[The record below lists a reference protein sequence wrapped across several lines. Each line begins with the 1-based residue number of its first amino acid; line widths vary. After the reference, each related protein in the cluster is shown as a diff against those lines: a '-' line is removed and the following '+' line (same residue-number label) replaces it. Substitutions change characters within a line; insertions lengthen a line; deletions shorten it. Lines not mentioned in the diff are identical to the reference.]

1 MRSPTRLPRLA
12 GAQQRRP
19 ASFGQNPSL
28 SAVILPEKIHPVA
41 YLRRPRR
48 AQLRTV
54 EYLLRH
60 GFHKAIFGMMA
71 RRHTWAW
78 PMEVARVDSHE
89 AELQRIIAQ
98 IAAGDRAAE
107 ADLINRFQRGVTL
120 LARKYARPNESRIA
134 DIVQT
139 VLMNT
144 LERLRLGALR
154 EAAALPGY
162 LRTCV
167 INEVTMMYRD
177 RNTTSDEDISAA
189 DGKIAELTT
198 SDTPELR
205 ASRAQLLRNV
215 VHAIDSLP
223 VPRDREL
230 LVRFYLREESREEVC
245 AALRIDESHFRRVL
259 HRARER
265 LHDLLG
271 AAA

>member
-1 MRSPTRLPRLA
+1 
-12 GAQQRRP
+12 
-19 ASFGQNPSL
+19 
-28 SAVILPEKIHPVA
+28 
-41 YLRRPRR
+41 
-48 AQLRTV
+48 
-54 EYLLRH
+54 
-60 GFHKAIFGMMA
+60 
-71 RRHTWAW
+71 
-78 PMEVARVDSHE
+78 MEVARVDNHE

-107 ADLINRFQRGVTL
+107 TDLVNRFQRGVTL

-144 LERLRLGALR
+144 LERLRLGSLR

-177 RNTTSDEDISAA
+177 KNTTSDEDVSTA

-205 ASRAQLLRNV
+205 ASRAELLRNV
-215 VHAIDSLP
+215 LRAIDSLP

-230 LVRFYLREESREEVC
+230 LIRFYLREESRDEVC
-245 AALRIDESHFRRVL
+245 AALRIDEGHFRRVL

>member
-1 MRSPTRLPRLA
+1 MI
-12 GAQQRRP
+12 G
-19 ASFGQNPSL
+19 
-28 SAVILPEKIHPVA
+28 V
-41 YLRRPRR
+41 
-48 AQLRTV
+48 
-54 EYLLRH
+54 
-60 GFHKAIFGMMA
+60 
-71 RRHTWAW
+71 RHTQAGH
-78 PMEVARVDSHE
+78 MEVAHVDNHE

-107 ADLINRFQRGVTL
+107 TDLVNRFQRGVTL

-177 RNTTSDEDISAA
+177 RNTTSGEDVSTA

-215 VHAIDSLP
+215 VRAIDSLP

-230 LVRFYLREESREEVC
+230 LIRFYLREESRDEVC

-259 HRARER
+259 HRARAR